1 MLLSVFLN
9 KKNTS
14 VFIAKRRLQNV
25 LSSDRTHCAPDTVQQ
40 LRQDLFF
47 VVSKYIQ
54 VKEEQFDLEF
64 TRSDIHIRYTGE
76 LK

>member
-1 MLLSVFLN
+1 MLSVFLN
-9 KKNTS
+9 KKNAS
-14 VFIAKRRLQNV
+14 VSIAKQRLQNV
-25 LSSDRTHCAPDTVQQ
+25 LSSDRTQCAPDKVLQ
-40 LRQDLFF
+40 LKQDMFF

-54 VKEEQFDLEF
+54 IKEDHFDLEF